1 MRKRKKRIYA
11 MLLCICMVL
20 SLISAPVSAA
30 ETGEAAGSHEHT
42 SECYTW
48 TEQCTHEHTPECYPK
63 DRVSGNEATPSE
75 AKEPAWCT
83 HVCSEESGCIT
94 KELNCQ
100 YDSESD
106 STPATVG
113 TSQGNKTNEDAEREM
128 EAATPSNAQK
138 AVTVERVQ
146 AMIDVL
152 PSAEEITE
160 DNAEDVKA
168 QLEAIDEA
176 KAQLSDE
183 ELDALDFSRYMEA
196 AAALDGLSAPMLTA
210 GGTAEVST
218 AADLTAALA
227 DDTNE
232 TVKLTG
238 DVTIDTTLVVNRT
251 VTLDLNGHVLKYE
264 NNTNRGSVLMVE
276 SGGTLTIADS
286 NTAAR
291 HKFTPDGNGLW
302 VLDESGGTEEVAG
315 GVITGGTGK
324 PDDRY
329 GDSGG
334 GVYVGDNASL
344 IMNGGSIVG
353 CRVTKGGSPEGGGVY
368 LSASDAAFT
377 MNDGAHII
385 GCWSNYYGGGV
396 GAGYGEF
403 IMNGGSIE
411 DCTAGGA
418 TSDGNGGGVS
428 ISNNSRFIME
438 AGEIK
443 RCKVTAEYARP
454 VWGSSWG
461 GGVCVSGTFEMK
473 GGRITDCT
481 AKPGAGGVGEGGGV
495 TTSSNGSFIMSGN
508 ACIENCT
515 DSTGSG
521 VHNNG
526 WFTIRDSAKVTNNV
540 SNRKGINAD
549 GGTIEGEVMNEYR
562 WSKIVGADT
571 GSTEFQGKVTNNGSI
586 EKGTFTGEVINNS
599 SGTIAGGTFTGTVT
613 NNEGTV
619 SGGDFSGA
627 TLSGMLVITFNPNN
641 GEPIIT
647 QNVNWSKD
655 GAALTLPTPA
665 PIKESHTLEGWYYD
679 NGGTETKWDFDTDK
693 VKYTMTFLAQW
704 KDNSAVE
711 WPVNFQI
718 VEVSDDYEDG
728 YQITNYSAAFNL
740 PIRIPEPWNY
750 VVAPSFDEVM
760 DKAGYTMESG
770 WQFAGYGW
778 THPYSSGYP
787 MAGSSFLTLGDI
799 RNYTPPAVSTS
810 ENIGVVLLMRSGVT
824 IWALVKDV
832 RSPATYTLS
841 YDANGGTG
849 APVAESITNKNGSA
863 DFTISSAI
871 PKREGYTFMGWAD
884 SANAAAAVYRAND
897 PIQLHKNGNAEKTI
911 YAVWKPSI
919 YTVTLH
925 ANGGAIASGKDI
937 TSYTYGAGAT
947 LPTENDITR
956 EGCTFDGWY
965 ADSSFSG
972 APVTAISST
981 DTGDMTFYAK
991 WEANTYTVTVQ
1002 NDGNGT
1008 GTATPASATMGEK
1021 ITLTAT
1027 PNSGYRFKEW
1037 QIVSGSVAISGDT
1050 FTMPADNVTVKAIF
1064 EKKSSVSSGGGGGG
1078 TTYYTLTLETNGG
1091 SSMKAINAAY
1101 GKTID
1106 LSCYIPTRDCYD
1118 FSGWCSDKDL
1128 TNKITEIR
1136 LNGNKTVYAGW
1147 TKHNPNTGANPFTD
1161 VSTSDWFYED
1171 VMFVYENGLM
1181 AGTSAATFEPYSNTT
1196 RTQIAVIFYRLEG
1209 SPAVEGKNNFTDVEY
1224 GPGTAWYYNAVTWA
1238 QQNGIMG
1245 GYGDG
1250 KFGPNDP
1257 VTREQLASIFYRYA
1271 QYKGYDVTATGS
1283 LDSFTDKGSASAWA
1297 QEAIKWAVGNGIMGG
1312 KENNLLD
1319 SKGTATRAEIAA
1331 MLHRF
1336 VEKYGLKPV
1345 VTPTGTTGWTKPTIS
1360 GNSITSPKTGES
1372 SQFLWQDY
1380 LLM

>member
-1 MRKRKKRIYA
+1 

-48 TEQCTHEHTPECYPK
+48 TEQCTHEHTPECYPQ
-63 DRVSGNEATPSE
+63 DSVSGNEATPSE
-75 AKEPAWCT
+75 AEEPAWCT

-146 AMIDVL
+146 AMIDAL

-183 ELDALDFSRYMEA
+183 ELDALDFSRYIEA
-196 AAALDGLSAPMLTA
+196 ADALGGLSAPMLTA
-210 GGTAEVST
+210 NGTGEVST
-218 AADLTAALA
+218 ATELVAALA

-232 TVKLTG
+232 TVKLIA
-238 DVTIDTTLVVNRT
+238 DVTIDATLVVNRT

-264 NNTNRGSVLMVE
+264 NSTNRGSVLMVE

-286 NTAAR
+286 NTAAQ
-291 HKFTPDGNGLW
+291 HKFTPDSNGLW
-302 VLDESGGTEEVAG
+302 VLDESGGTETVAG

-324 PDDRY
+324 PDDRH
-329 GDSGG
+329 GDKGG
-334 GVYVGDNASL
+334 GVYIGDNASL
-344 IMNGGSIVG
+344 IMNGGTIVG
-353 CRVTKGGSPEGGGVY
+353 CRVANGGAPEGGGVC
-368 LSASDAAFT
+368 LSASNAAFT

-396 GAGYGEF
+396 GASYGEF

-418 TSDGNGGGVS
+418 TSDGHGGGVS

-454 VWGSSWG
+454 FWGSSWG

-473 GGRITDCT
+473 GGRITACT

-540 SNRKGINAD
+540 SNGKGINAD
-549 GGTIEGEVMNEYR
+549 GGTIEGEVMNKYR

-571 GSTEFQGKVTNNGSI
+571 GSTEFQDKVTNNGSI
-586 EKGTFTGEVINNS
+586 EKGTFKGEVINNS
-599 SGTIAGGTFTGTVT
+599 SGTIAGGTFTNSVT

-619 SGGDFSGA
+619 SGGDFSRA
-627 TLSGMLVITFNPNN
+627 TTLSGRLVITFNPNN
-641 GEPIIT
+641 GEQTIP
-647 QNVNWSKD
+647 QNVNWSRD
-655 GAALTLPTPA
+655 GAALTVPTPA
-665 PIKESHTLEGWYYD
+665 PTKEGHTLEGWYYD

-704 KDNSAVE
+704 KDKN
-711 WPVNFQI
+711 
-718 VEVSDDYEDG
+718 
-728 YQITNYSAAFNL
+728 
-740 PIRIPEPWNY
+740 
-750 VVAPSFDEVM
+750 
-760 DKAGYTMESG
+760 
-770 WQFAGYGW
+770 
-778 THPYSSGYP
+778 
-787 MAGSSFLTLGDI
+787 
-799 RNYTPPAVSTS
+799 
-810 ENIGVVLLMRSGVT
+810 
-824 IWALVKDV
+824 
-832 RSPATYTLS
+832 SPATYTLS

-849 APVAESITNKNGSA
+849 APAAESITNKNGSA

-947 LPTENDITR
+947 LPTENAITR

-1118 FSGWCSDKDL
+1118 FSGWYSDKDL

-1319 SKGTATRAEIAA
+1319 PKGTATRAEIAA

-1360 GNSITSPKTGES
+1360 GNSITSPKTGDG
-1372 SQFLWQDY
+1372 SQFLWQVWFATSFANG
-1380 LLM
+1380 

>member
-1 MRKRKKRIYA
+1 MKKRKKRIYA
-11 MLLCICMVL
+11 MLLCVCMVL

-30 ETGEAAGSHEHT
+30 ETGGTAGSHEHT

-48 TEQCTHEHTPECYPK
+48 TEQCTHEHTPECYSE
-63 DRVSGNEATPSE
+63 DSISENEATPSE
-75 AKEPAWCT
+75 AEEPVLCP
-83 HVCSEESGCIT
+83 HICSEDSGCIT
-94 KELNCQ
+94 KEWNCQ
-100 YDSESD
+100 YDSESGAP
-106 STPATVG
+106 PAAVG
-113 TSQGNKTNEDAEREM
+113 TSQGNKTNEDEELEM
-128 EAATPSNAQK
+128 EAATPSNVQK
-138 AVTVERVQ
+138 TVTVERVQ
-146 AMIDVL
+146 AMIDAL

-183 ELDALDFSRYMEA
+183 ELDTLDFSRYIEA
-196 AAALDGLSAPMLTA
+196 ADALGGLSAPMLTV

-218 AADLTAALA
+218 AADLAAALA
-227 DDTNE
+227 DATNE
-232 TVKLTG
+232 TIKLTG

-251 VTLDLNGHVLKYE
+251 VILDLNGHVLKYE

-302 VLDESGGTEEVAG
+302 VLDETGGTETVAG

-353 CRVTKGGSPEGGGVY
+353 CQVANGSAPEGGGVY
-368 LSASDAAFT
+368 LSASNAAFT

-396 GAGYGEF
+396 GASYGEF

-418 TSDGNGGGVS
+418 TSNGNGGGVS

-443 RCKVTAEYARP
+443 SCKVTVEYAKP
-454 VWGSSWG
+454 VWGLSWG

-473 GGRITDCT
+473 GGRITACT

-495 TTSSNGSFIMSGN
+495 KTSSHASFIMSGN

-515 DSTGSG
+515 DSSGSG
-521 VHNNG
+521 VQNNG
-526 WFTIRDSAKVTNNV
+526 TFTIRGSAKVTNNV
-540 SNRKGINAD
+540 SNEKVINAD
-549 GGTIEGEVMNEYR
+549 GGTIEGKVMNDYN
-562 WSKIVGADT
+562 WSRIDGADT

-586 EKGTFTGEVINNS
+586 KKGTFKGEVINYR

-641 GEPIIT
+641 GEPTIT

-655 GAALTLPTPA
+655 GAALTVPTPA
-665 PIKESHTLEGWYYD
+665 PTKEDHTLEGWYYD
-679 NGGTETKWDFDTDK
+679 TGGIETKWDFDTDK

-704 KDNSAVE
+704 KDK
-711 WPVNFQI
+711 
-718 VEVSDDYEDG
+718 
-728 YQITNYSAAFNL
+728 NL
-740 PIRIPEPWNY
+740 P
-750 VVAPSFDEVM
+750 V
-760 DKAGYTMESG
+760 
-770 WQFAGYGW
+770 
-778 THPYSSGYP
+778 
-787 MAGSSFLTLGDI
+787 
-799 RNYTPPAVSTS
+799 
-810 ENIGVVLLMRSGVT
+810 
-824 IWALVKDV
+824 
-832 RSPATYTLS
+832 TYTLS

-849 APVAESITNKNGSA
+849 APAAESITNKNGSA
-863 DFTISSAI
+863 DFLISSAA

-911 YAVWKPSI
+911 YAVWKPGI

-956 EGCTFDGWY
+956 EGYTFDGWY

-981 DTGDMTFYAK
+981 DTGDKTFYAK

-1002 NDGNGT
+1002 NDGGGGGWTEST
-1008 GTATPASATMGEK
+1008 GTAH
-1021 ITLTAT
+1021 
-1027 PNSGYRFKEW
+1027 
-1037 QIVSGSVAISGDT
+1037 
-1050 FTMPADNVTVKAIF
+1050 
-1064 EKKSSVSSGGGGGG
+1064 
-1078 TTYYTLTLETNGG
+1078 
-1091 SSMKAINAAY
+1091 
-1101 GKTID
+1101 GKD
-1106 LSCYIPTRDCYD
+1106 
-1118 FSGWCSDKDL
+1118 
-1128 TNKITEIR
+1128 
-1136 LNGNKTVYAGW
+1136 
-1147 TKHNPNTGANPFTD
+1147 NPNTGVSNPFTD
-1161 VSTSDWFYED
+1161 VHPDDWFYND
-1171 VMFVYENGLM
+1171 VMFVFGNGLM
-1181 AGTSAATFEPYSNTT
+1181 SGINATSFAPYDNAT
-1196 RTQIAVIFYRLEG
+1196 RVQIAVIFYCLDG
-1209 SPAVEGKNNFTDVEY
+1209 SPAVKSKNDFTDVEY
-1224 GPGTAWYYNAVTWA
+1224 GPGTVRYYNAVTWA
-1238 QQNGIMG
+1238 QQNSIMG
-1245 GYGDG
+1245 GDGGG
-1250 KFGPNDP
+1250 KFGPNAP
-1257 VTREQLASIFYRYA
+1257 VTCEQLASIFYCYA
-1271 QYKGYDVTATGS
+1271 KYKDCDVTVAGS
-1283 LDSFTDKGSASAWA
+1283 LDRFTDKSDLSAWA
-1297 QEAIKWAVGNGIMGG
+1297 QEAMKWAVGNGILNGR
-1312 KENNLLD
+1312 ENNLLD
-1319 SKGTATRAEIAA
+1319 PKGAATRAEIAA

-1336 VEKYGLKPV
+1336 VEKYGRKLV
-1345 VTPTGTTGWTKPTIS
+1345 VTATGTT
-1360 GNSITSPKTGES
+1360 EC
-1372 SQFLWQDY
+1372 
-1380 LLM
+1380 

>member
-48 TEQCTHEHTPECYPK
+48 TEQCTHEHTPECYPQ
-63 DRVSGNEATPSE
+63 DSVSGNEATPSE
-75 AKEPAWCT
+75 AEEPAWCT

-146 AMIDVL
+146 AMIDAL

-183 ELDALDFSRYMEA
+183 ELDALDFSRYIEA
-196 AAALDGLSAPMLTA
+196 ADALGGLSAPMLTA
-210 GGTAEVST
+210 NGTGEVST
-218 AADLTAALA
+218 ATELVAALA

-232 TVKLTG
+232 TVKLIA
-238 DVTIDTTLVVNRT
+238 DVTIDATLVVNRT

-264 NNTNRGSVLMVE
+264 NSTNRGSVLMVE

-286 NTAAR
+286 NTAAQ
-291 HKFTPDGNGLW
+291 HKFTPDSNGLW
-302 VLDESGGTEEVAG
+302 VLDESGGTETVAG

-324 PDDRY
+324 PDDRH
-329 GDSGG
+329 GDKGG
-334 GVYVGDNASL
+334 GVYIGDNASL
-344 IMNGGSIVG
+344 IMNGGTIVG
-353 CRVTKGGSPEGGGVY
+353 CRVANGGAPEGGGVC
-368 LSASDAAFT
+368 LSASNAAFT

-396 GAGYGEF
+396 GASYGEF

-418 TSDGNGGGVS
+418 TSDGHGGGVS

-473 GGRITDCT
+473 GGRITACT

-540 SNRKGINAD
+540 SNGKGINAD
-549 GGTIEGEVMNEYR
+549 GGTIEGEVMNKYR

-571 GSTEFQGKVTNNGSI
+571 GSTEFQDKVTNNGSI
-586 EKGTFTGEVINNS
+586 EKGTFKGEVINNS
-599 SGTIAGGTFTGTVT
+599 SGTIAGGTFTNSVT

-619 SGGDFSGA
+619 SGGDFSRA
-627 TLSGMLVITFNPNN
+627 TTLSGRLVITFNPNN
-641 GEPIIT
+641 GEQTIP
-647 QNVNWSKD
+647 QNVNWSRD
-655 GAALTLPTPA
+655 GAALTVPTPA
-665 PIKESHTLEGWYYD
+665 PTKEGHTLEGWYYD

-704 KDNSAVE
+704 KDKN
-711 WPVNFQI
+711 
-718 VEVSDDYEDG
+718 
-728 YQITNYSAAFNL
+728 
-740 PIRIPEPWNY
+740 
-750 VVAPSFDEVM
+750 
-760 DKAGYTMESG
+760 
-770 WQFAGYGW
+770 
-778 THPYSSGYP
+778 
-787 MAGSSFLTLGDI
+787 
-799 RNYTPPAVSTS
+799 
-810 ENIGVVLLMRSGVT
+810 
-824 IWALVKDV
+824 
-832 RSPATYTLS
+832 SPATYTLS

-849 APVAESITNKNGSA
+849 APAAESITNKNGSA

-947 LPTENDITR
+947 LPTENAITR

-981 DTGDMTFYAK
+981 DMGDMTFYAK

-1008 GTATPASATMGEK
+1008 GTATPASATMGEE

-1064 EKKSSVSSGGGGGG
+1064 EKKSSVSSGGGDSG
-1078 TTYYTLTLETNGG
+1078 TTYYKLTFETNGG
-1091 SSMKAINAAY
+1091 SSMKAISTTY

-1106 LSCYIPTRDCYD
+1106 LSGYTPTHDGYD
-1118 FSGWCSDKDL
+1118 FSGWYSDAAL

-1161 VSTSDWFYED
+1161 VSTSDWFYDD

-1283 LDSFTDKGSASAWA
+1283 LDSFTDKGSVSAWA

-1319 SKGTATRAEIAA
+1319 PKGTATRAEIAA

-1360 GNSITSPKTGES
+1360 GNSITSPKTGDG
-1372 SQFLWQDY
+1372 SQFLWQVWFATSFANG
-1380 LLM
+1380 

>member
-1 MRKRKKRIYA
+1 MTVKA
-11 MLLCICMVL
+11 
-20 SLISAPVSAA
+20 APPPAA
-30 ETGEAAGSHEHT
+30 
-42 SECYTW
+42 
-48 TEQCTHEHTPECYPK
+48 
-63 DRVSGNEATPSE
+63 
-75 AKEPAWCT
+75 
-83 HVCSEESGCIT
+83 
-94 KELNCQ
+94 
-100 YDSESD
+100 
-106 STPATVG
+106 VG
-113 TSQGNKTNEDAEREM
+113 TSQGNKTNEDEEREM
-128 EAATPSNAQK
+128 EAATPSNVQK

-146 AMIDVL
+146 AMIDAL
-152 PSAEEITE
+152 PNAEKITE

-227 DDTNE
+227 NDTNE

-251 VTLDLNGHVLKYE
+251 VTFDLNGHVLKYE
-264 NNTNRGSVLMVE
+264 NNTNRDSVLMVE

-286 NTAAR
+286 NTAAW

-353 CRVTKGGSPEGGGVY
+353 CQVANGGAPEGGGVY
-368 LSASDAAFT
+368 LSASNAAFT

-418 TSDGNGGGVS
+418 TCDGNGGGVS

-443 RCKVTAEYARP
+443 RCKVTAEYAKP

-473 GGRITDCT
+473 GGLITACT
-481 AKPGAGGVGEGGGV
+481 AKPGARGVGEGGGV

-540 SNRKGINAD
+540 SNGKGINAD
-549 GGTIEGEVMNEYR
+549 GGTIEGEVMNKYR

-655 GAALTLPTPA
+655 GAALILPTPA
-665 PIKESHTLEGWYYD
+665 PIKEGHTLEGWYYD

-704 KDNSAVE
+704 KDKNS
-711 WPVNFQI
+711 PV
-718 VEVSDDYEDG
+718 
-728 YQITNYSAAFNL
+728 
-740 PIRIPEPWNY
+740 
-750 VVAPSFDEVM
+750 
-760 DKAGYTMESG
+760 
-770 WQFAGYGW
+770 
-778 THPYSSGYP
+778 
-787 MAGSSFLTLGDI
+787 
-799 RNYTPPAVSTS
+799 
-810 ENIGVVLLMRSGVT
+810 
-824 IWALVKDV
+824 
-832 RSPATYTLS
+832 TYTLS

-849 APVAESITNKNGSA
+849 APAAESKTNKNGSA
-863 DFTISSAI
+863 DFIISSAA
-871 PKREGYTFMGWAD
+871 PKREGYTFIGWAD
-884 SANAAAAVYRAND
+884 SVNAATAIYKAND

-911 YAVWKPSI
+911 YAVWKPGI

-956 EGCTFDGWY
+956 EGYTFDGWY

-972 APVTAISST
+972 APVTVISST
-981 DTGDMTFYAK
+981 DTGDKTFYAK
-991 WEANTYTVTVQ
+991 WDANTYTVTVQ
-1002 NDGNGT
+1002 NDGDGT
-1008 GTATPASATMGEK
+1008 GAATPAFGTMGGE
-1021 ITLTAT
+1021 ITLTAM

-1037 QIVSGSVAISGDT
+1037 QIVSA
-1050 FTMPADNVTVKAIF
+1050 AWR
-1064 EKKSSVSSGGGGGG
+1064 SS
-1078 TTYYTLTLETNGG
+1078 
-1091 SSMKAINAAY
+1091 A
-1101 GKTID
+1101 
-1106 LSCYIPTRDCYD
+1106 
-1118 FSGWCSDKDL
+1118 
-1128 TNKITEIR
+1128 IR
-1136 LNGNKTVYAGW
+1136 L
-1147 TKHNPNTGANPFTD
+1147 PCQR
-1161 VSTSDWFYED
+1161 
-1171 VMFVYENGLM
+1171 
-1181 AGTSAATFEPYSNTT
+1181 TT
-1196 RTQIAVIFYRLEG
+1196 
-1209 SPAVEGKNNFTDVEY
+1209 
-1224 GPGTAWYYNAVTWA
+1224 
-1238 QQNGIMG
+1238 
-1245 GYGDG
+1245 
-1250 KFGPNDP
+1250 
-1257 VTREQLASIFYRYA
+1257 
-1271 QYKGYDVTATGS
+1271 
-1283 LDSFTDKGSASAWA
+1283 
-1297 QEAIKWAVGNGIMGG
+1297 
-1312 KENNLLD
+1312 
-1319 SKGTATRAEIAA
+1319 
-1331 MLHRF
+1331 
-1336 VEKYGLKPV
+1336 
-1345 VTPTGTTGWTKPTIS
+1345 
-1360 GNSITSPKTGES
+1360 
-1372 SQFLWQDY
+1372 
-1380 LLM
+1380 

>member
-42 SECYTW
+42 AECYTW
-48 TEQCTHEHTPECYPK
+48 TEQCTHEHTPECYPQ
-63 DRVSGNEATPSE
+63 DSVSGNEATPSE

-146 AMIDVL
+146 AMIDAL

-183 ELDALDFSRYMEA
+183 ELDALDFSRYIEA
-196 AAALDGLSAPMLTA
+196 ADALGGLSAPMLTA
-210 GGTAEVST
+210 NGTGEVSMAT
-218 AADLTAALA
+218 ELVAALA

-232 TVKLTG
+232 TVKLIA
-238 DVTIDTTLVVNRT
+238 DVTIDATLVVNRT

-264 NNTNRGSVLMVE
+264 NSTNRGSVLMVE

-286 NTAAR
+286 NTAAQ
-291 HKFTPDGNGLW
+291 HKFTPDSNGLW
-302 VLDESGGTEEVAG
+302 VLDESGGTETVAG

-324 PDDRY
+324 PDDRH
-329 GDSGG
+329 GDKGG
-334 GVYVGDNASL
+334 GVYIGDNASL

-353 CRVTKGGSPEGGGVY
+353 CRVTQGGSPEGGGVC
-368 LSASDAAFT
+368 LSASNAAFT

-385 GCWSNYYGGGV
+385 GCWSNIYGGGV
-396 GAGYGEF
+396 GVNYGEF
-403 IMNGGSIE
+403 TMNGGSIE

-418 TSDGNGGGVS
+418 NSNGKGGGVS

-443 RCKVTAEYARP
+443 CCKVTAEYAKP

-473 GGRITDCT
+473 GGRITACT
-481 AKPGAGGVGEGGGV
+481 AEKGAIGVGEGGGV
-495 TTSSNGSFIMSGN
+495 KTSSHSSFIMSGN

-515 DSTGSG
+515 DSSGSG
-521 VHNNG
+521 VQNNG
-526 WFTIRDSAKVTNNV
+526 TFTMRDSAKVTNNV
-540 SNRKGINAD
+540 NNQAFINAD
-549 GGTIEGEVMNEYR
+549 GGTIKGEVMNDFR
-562 WSKIVGADT
+562 LNAGADT

-586 EKGTFTGEVINNS
+586 EKGTFTGEVINES
-599 SGTIAGGTFTGTVT
+599 GGTITGGTFTGRVT

-627 TLSGMLVITFNPNN
+627 KQLSGKLVITFDPNN
-641 GEPIIT
+641 GEPTIT

-665 PIKESHTLEGWYYD
+665 PIKEGYTLEGWYYD
-679 NGGTETKWDFDTDK
+679 TGGTETKWDFDTDK

-704 KDNSAVE
+704 KDKN
-711 WPVNFQI
+711 
-718 VEVSDDYEDG
+718 
-728 YQITNYSAAFNL
+728 
-740 PIRIPEPWNY
+740 
-750 VVAPSFDEVM
+750 
-760 DKAGYTMESG
+760 
-770 WQFAGYGW
+770 
-778 THPYSSGYP
+778 
-787 MAGSSFLTLGDI
+787 
-799 RNYTPPAVSTS
+799 
-810 ENIGVVLLMRSGVT
+810 
-824 IWALVKDV
+824 
-832 RSPATYTLS
+832 SPATYTLS

-849 APVAESITNKNGSA
+849 APAAESITNKNGNA

-925 ANGGAIASGKDI
+925 AKGGAIASGKDI

-981 DTGDMTFYAK
+981 DTGDKAFYVK

-1008 GTATPASATMGEK
+1008 GTATPASATMGEE
-1021 ITLTAT
+1021 ITMTAT

-1037 QIVSGSVAISGDT
+1037 QIVSGSVAISGDM

-1064 EKKSSVSSGGGGGG
+1064 EKKSSGSSGGG

-1091 SSMKAINAAY
+1091 SSMKAINATY

-1106 LSCYIPTRDCYD
+1106 LSGYIPTRDCYD
-1118 FSGWCSDKDL
+1118 FSGWYSDKDL

-1161 VSTSDWFYED
+1161 VSTSDWFCDD

-1181 AGTSAATFEPYSNTT
+1181 AGTSVATFEPYSNTT

-1283 LDSFTDKGSASAWA
+1283 LDSFTDKGSVSAWA

-1319 SKGTATRAEIAA
+1319 PKGTATRAEIAA

-1360 GNSITSPKTGES
+1360 GNSITSPKTGDS